1 MFTTKYFSAS
11 EFVSRVLKRKL
22 GAESTVVYSGIEIT
36 PNSFV
41 SEPSSR
47 SFFTLGIIGS
57 TEKNKGQLIAVK
69 AMKILNEK
77 WNGKFRLKIIG
88 KTRGTDYFSDIQ
100 QFIKNNNMASYIDYC
115 GEIEDQEKIYQ
126 DLDIVLLC
134 SYEEAFGRVIIEA
147 MKYGK
152 LIISTNTGGIPE
164 IIDHEI
170 DGILFEKGDFKG
182 LADILDRIFEK
193 PKLREQ
199 LIKNAFEKVKK
210 FSLTKTNDQ
219 ITKEIAL
226 LLD

>member
-1 MFTTKYFSAS
+1 MISAGS
-11 EFVSRVLKRKL
+11 PRPR
-22 GAESTVVYSGIEIT
+22 GPI
-36 PNSFV
+36 
-41 SEPSSR
+41 SSR
-47 SFFTLGIIGS
+47 LHYPCPSHTS
-57 TEKNKGQLIAVK
+57 SEHDPEKT
-69 AMKILNEK
+69 
-77 WNGKFRLKIIG
+77 LKIIG
-88 KTRGTDYFSDIQ
+88 KTRDTDYFSDIQ
-100 QFIKNNNMASYIDYC
+100 QFIKNNNMASYIEYC

-152 LIISTNTGGIPE
+152 LIVSTNTGGIPE

-182 LADILDRIFEK
+182 LADILDRIFEE